1 MLSGLL
7 KLILGFVLAI
17 AVLVGSGVAV
27 ALYFINRTATPP
39 PKPMYSND
47 NPSLTAPVANK
58 TKAEATPSPT
68 SEAKPETSPSPT
80 PSASPTPSPESLP
93 KGAYR
98 GSVTWSQGLSLRAEP
113 NQDAERVGG
122 VGFNEKIIILEES
135 QDKVWQKIRTEG
147 SKQEGW
153 VKVGNTQRADE

>member
-58 TKAEATPSPT
+58 TKAEATPT
-68 SEAKPETSPSPT
+68 SEAKPETFPNAT
-80 PSASPTPSPESLP
+80 VSASPTPSPESLP
-93 KGAYR
+93 QGAYQGR
-98 GSVTWSQGLSLRAEP
+98 VTWSQGLSLRAEP

-122 VGFNEKIIILEES
+122 VGFNEKIIVLEES

>member
-47 NPSLTAPVANK
+47 NPSLAAPVANK
-58 TKAEATPSPT
+58 TKAEATPT
-68 SEAKPETSPSPT
+68 SEAKPETSP
-80 PSASPTPSPESLP
+80 SPTPSPESLP

-122 VGFNEKIIILEES
+122 VGFKEKIIVLEES

-153 VKVGNTQRADE
+153 VKVGNTQRADQ

>member
-47 NPSLTAPVANK
+47 NPPLAAPVANK
-58 TKAEATPSPT
+58 TKAEAKPT
-68 SEAKPETSPSPT
+68 SEAKPETSP
-80 PSASPTPSPESLP
+80 SPTPSPESLP

-98 GSVTWSQGLSLRAEP
+98 GSVTWAQGLSLRAEP

-122 VGFNEKIIILEES
+122 VGFNEKIIVLEES

-153 VKVGNTQRADE
+153 VKVGNTQRADQ